1 MRAEMERLNHEN
13 QLLRRKLRELTD
25 GLASPAP
32 PSSLPEE
39 PHEQHTPPYIPVT
52 PLRVQPP
59 SPQPPSP
66 LPDPRNSFVPS
77 LLWGE
82 VATAPTYQ

>member
-1 MRAEMERLNHEN
+1 
-13 QLLRRKLRELTD
+13 
-25 GLASPAP
+25 
-32 PSSLPEE
+32 
-39 PHEQHTPPYIPVT
+39 
-52 PLRVQPP
+52 VQPP